1 MSGKETLLSELHQ
14 ARLES
19 LKDMCQKHGISRNGP
34 VEVIRSRLITEL
46 ILSEWDLSPEGLDS
60 IMNNQLGR
68 ILAVYGVKK
77 SGSIR
82 ERKQRLYLHLNH
94 DPKQLTP
101 EKLDALSREKL
112 HELCVKLDL
121 PRSGTKQAL
130 LLRVVVY

>member
-1 MSGKETLLSELHQ
+1 MSVKQALLSELHQ

-19 LKDMCQKHGISRNGP
+19 LKEMCLENEISRNGP
-34 VEVIRSRLITEL
+34 VEVIRARLITEL
-46 ILSEWDLSPEGLDS
+46 VLDEWDLTPEGLDN
-60 IMNNQLGR
+60 IMNNQLGE
-68 ILAVYGVKK
+68 ILAVYGIKK

-101 EKLDALSREKL
+101 EKLDELSEEKL

-121 PRSGTKQAL
+121 PRSDPKKAL
-130 LLRVVVY
+130 LLSVHR